1 MLIVIGR
8 VKKIECDQANHLL
21 QEILNDCQMQHLLE
35 RLFQIHLP
43 KIN

>member
-1 MLIVIGR
+1 MLIVIDR
-8 VKKIECDQANHLL
+8 VKKIECDQAIHLL
-21 QEILNDCQMQHLLE
+21 QGILNDYRMQHLLE